1 MGLLFFLHIKKIGA
15 CAFLYF
21 HALHQQTHKILVTH
35 NIYPILHIEDL
46 LDKLAHANWFSKMD
60 LAQGYH

>member
-1 MGLLFFLHIKKIGA
+1 MCMDF
-15 CAFLYF
+15 CALN
-21 HALHQQTHKILVTH
+21 QQTRKD
-35 NIYPILHIEDL
+35 IYPIPWIEDL